1 MDNKMKLQAIENEF
15 IATMKHAEE
24 LMNAYTELALEQA
37 VSEVLDEM
45 MAGLTDKEKTLF
57 LLSLIGE
64 LQSDTLNNLVDEDDD
79 VEEED
84 EQDDMQDL
92 LSELERIFNPCKPE
106 PRKSE
111 QDKMVDDFLNFLQ
124 SIMK

>member
-24 LMNAYTELALEQA
+24 LKNAYTELALEQA

>member
-1 MDNKMKLQAIENEF
+1 MDNKMRLQAIENEF

-24 LMNAYTELALEQA
+24 LKNAYTELALEQA

-45 MAGLTDKEKTLF
+45 MAGLTEKERTLF

-64 LQSDTLNNLVDEDDD
+64 LQSDTLNNLVDEDD
-79 VEEED
+79 EED

-92 LSELERIFNPCKPE
+92 LSELERIFNP
-106 PRKSE
+106 RKNE
-111 QDKMVDDFLNFLQ
+111 QEMVEGYLNFLQ
-124 SIMK
+124 SLMK

>member
-1 MDNKMKLQAIENEF
+1 MDNKMRLQSIENEF

-24 LMNAYTELALEQA
+24 LKNLYTELALEQA

-45 MAGLTDKEKTLF
+45 MAGLTEKEKTLF

-64 LQSDTLNNLVDEDDD
+64 LQSNTLNNLVDEDDE
-79 VEEED
+79 VEED

-92 LSELERIFNPCKPE
+92 LSELERIFNP
-106 PRKSE
+106 RKNE
-111 QDKMVDDFLNFLQ
+111 QEMADDYLNFLK
-124 SIMK
+124 SLME

>member
-24 LMNAYTELALEQA
+24 LKNAYTELALEQA

-92 LSELERIFNPCKPE
+92 LSELERIFNPRKPE